1 MLSQLFGKFESRE
14 EVQKF
19 GLLGV
24 IFGLIIGAYWAMRP
38 IKDSIFFSMVGVNYQ
53 PVAKWIS
60 LIVVSTLVIIYSK
73 LIDTFPRHKVFY
85 ALTLLYGALAL
96 IFAWYFFD
104 PVIGLANTQEDP
116 SRILGW
122 AWYCYVESFG
132 SLIVALFWAISTD
145 TTMPEVA
152 KRGFPLI
159 ALFGQFGN
167 IFGPWLLRAERWG
180 WANSAPIVLILGF
193 IMLAMALMMFV
204 FMRVVPQSQLVGY
217 HGSNEEKE
225 TEPGFLEGL
234 KLLVT
239 KSYLLGIFAIIT
251 IYEIIVT
258 IFDYHFKAEAKAVF
272 AAEKDLANYL
282 ADYAVW
288 TGIIAF
294 LCVLCGINSI
304 QRRLGMKA
312 SLLMMPILVAAAVIT
327 LKFNPS
333 LSVAFWIMVISKA
346 VNYALNQPTIKQ
358 VYIPTT
364 KDTKYKATAWL
375 EMFGSRGA
383 KAGGSAINAFRGVF
397 KGQYGPAA
405 GVSWFLTI
413 STAASMGMIFVWLF
427 AAIFVAKTYNKAIA
441 ENKVVC

>member
-14 EVQKF
+14 EVKKF
-19 GLLGV
+19 GLLGI

-60 LIVVSTLVIIYSK
+60 LLIVSTLVIIYSK

-85 ALTLLYGALAL
+85 ALTLMYGVIALV
-96 IFAWYFFD
+96 FAWYFFD
-104 PVIGLANTQEDP
+104 PVHGLPNTTEDP

-180 WANSAPIVLILGF
+180 WSNSAPIVLILGF
-193 IMLAMALMMFV
+193 IMLSMCIMMFV
-204 FMRVVPQSQLVGY
+204 FMKVVPKSQLVGY
-217 HGSNEEKE
+217 HGTNDAKE

-234 KLLVT
+234 KLLIT

-258 IFDYHFKAEAKAVF
+258 IFDYHFKAEAKAVY

-294 LCVLCGINSI
+294 LCVLFGINSI
-304 QRRLGMKA
+304 QRRLGMKY
-312 SLLMMPILVAAAVIT
+312 SLLMMPLLVAVAVIT

-397 KGQYGPAA
+397 KSQYGALA

-413 STAASMGMIFVWLF
+413 STAASMGMIVVWLF
-427 AAIFVAKTYNKAIA
+427 AALFVAKTYNKAIA